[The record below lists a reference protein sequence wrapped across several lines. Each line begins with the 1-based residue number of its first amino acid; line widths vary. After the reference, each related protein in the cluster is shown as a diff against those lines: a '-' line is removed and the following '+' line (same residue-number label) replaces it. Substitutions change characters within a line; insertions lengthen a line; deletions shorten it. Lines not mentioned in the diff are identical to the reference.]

1 MSELIDRIF
10 DVEKIS
16 GEISTIT
23 ANIEGLKGVISTYY
37 VDVKKLMDNAR
48 AAKDQQ
54 GLTDVTK
61 GLNDALI
68 EGSKVTKEY
77 QNELDKLKAK
87 KEALTGAEKNANIEI
102 AKARLELV
110 AAQKEV
116 KAAAVAEIEAAAATG
131 KLGDSYNDLQNDL
144 KKSMLAYKSLTAAE
158 RESAKGKELIAKIN
172 QTQTSLKEMDAGMQV
187 YNRNVGNY
195 ASAVEGLMPKIGGLP
210 GVLLNTEKAAISGEG
225 GFKSL
230 GKTIAATGKAMLA
243 NPFVLIGAAIVMLI
257 KGISDAIGESEKRTN
272 AISSAM
278 AQFKPVLRTIGDGF
292 EFLADAVIKTV
303 GFLGKAFSAVTE
315 FLGINPKGSADQF
328 VQAEKSKQKAV
339 LETRKL
345 NEESSDLEAI
355 IAEQRAITGAKEE
368 YTIEQRVEALK
379 KAGEAEKKLAD
390 NRAQIAEL
398 NLKAL
403 QEEAALD
410 DNNAEMN
417 DKVSAAIV
425 AVNAARRESASIR
438 KALAREETF
447 LIRENKK
454 EMESEAAARKAAA
467 KEKADAEKEAA
478 KNIME
483 AQRRLID
490 SKIAIMAEGEEKQ
503 IAMNAESFKRKLE
516 DLKYNGQLTS
526 ELEKNLTTAN
536 AIEVQKIRD
545 DFAKK
550 KADND
555 KSEIDKAITDLEKNM
570 QKEAD
575 VLAADYRQKETDL
588 KAEYAKGKKT
598 KEQYEAELL
607 AIQSK
612 ALKEA
617 NDKTIKSLQE
627 QLEIAGINEDKR
639 VEISAKLRDLQI
651 ANENAVLDA
660 TIEANQKKVDSDKD
674 AFEKRLQIAEQL
686 TAAGMEL
693 FQAIGDFQ
701 AQQSENRLAEI
712 EKQQNA
718 NDDYFARRQENLNN
732 AIMSDESRAMAQKKI
747 DDEKAKRDAEILK
760 KQQAEK
766 VKQAKWEKAQALISA
781 IVGTAT
787 ATVGALGAQ
796 PWSLLNF
803 VFAGLAAAA
812 GAAQIATIV
821 SKQIPAYKEGGITGD
836 GYALWG
842 EVRPEVAVTRT
853 GDIMFAENPT
863 VSKFDAGTR
872 IFKSVEDYE
881 RNVSMTRGENFKFDY
896 DKMASKFPATQINLD
911 SSGLWSIVNKEQQR
925 ATMINRRYKIG

>member
-257 KGISDAIGESEKRTN
+257 KGISDVIGESEKRTN

-355 IAEQRAITGAKEE
+355 IAEQRVITGAKEE